1 MTGCL
6 SACEKDRFEIR
17 MSQITETVSNKT
29 SEYGEVEL
37 WLYISMR
44 ETSYV
49 HEEQYFIYDINS
61 FIADVGGYMGLLLGS
76 SILSLFD
83 EVEGLVVALF
93 EMCKSKCLTR
103 DMK

>member
-49 HEEQYFIYDINS
+49 QEEQYFIYDINS

-76 SILSLFD
+76 SILSLYY
-83 EVEGLVVALF
+83 EVESLMVTLF
-93 EMCKSKCLTR
+93 KKCKCLAG